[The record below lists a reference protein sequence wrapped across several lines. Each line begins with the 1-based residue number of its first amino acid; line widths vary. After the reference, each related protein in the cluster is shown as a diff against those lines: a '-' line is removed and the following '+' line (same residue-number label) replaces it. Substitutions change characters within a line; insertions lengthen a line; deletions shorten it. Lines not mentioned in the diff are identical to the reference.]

1 MKYITKNLAGV
12 NKSAVLKMKKV
23 QEKHEPIIYNKEVG
37 PIEDFFQVAKGLDL
51 THIIYVQDSAGGN
64 KSVWATN
71 NDDLIDCLYT
81 FSEKFYFGRIQ
92 SIERACEYGFDDMSK
107 QN

>member
-1 MKYITKNLAGV
+1 
-12 NKSAVLKMKKV
+12 MKKIH
-23 QEKHEPIIYNKEVG
+23 EKHQPIIYNKEVG

-71 NDDLIDCLYT
+71 TDDLIDCLYT
-81 FSEKFYFGRIQ
+81 FSEMYYFGRIQ
-92 SIERACEYGFDDMSK
+92 NIEMACKYGFDGELEED
-107 QN
+107 